1 MEHQRQDLAVLLA
14 REDHPAL
21 ATLAATRLWRVLRYL
36 VGRLCS
42 ADESEK
48 WRAVRALGFLA
59 GDPARVPKGQLT
71 KLLSRF
77 VWAFNDESGAVPLG
91 IAEGMAE
98 VLAVRPE
105 LQKCYIPILGSCL
118 TSDDMF
124 QTGPIERGV
133 LWGLGRLGTAVAH
146 YAPDAVEA
154 VRRAASDHPE
164 SETRR
169 VAQEALRAIEP

>member
-1 MEHQRQDLAVLLA
+1 MERQQQELAVLLT
-14 REDHPAL
+14 REDHQAL
-21 ATLAATRLWRVLRYL
+21 ATLATTRLWRVLRYL

-42 ADESEK
+42 SEESEK

-59 GDPARVPKGQLT
+59 SDPERVPRAQVM
-71 KLLSRF
+71 KLLNRF

-105 LQKCYIPILGSCL
+105 LQERYVPILGSCL

-133 LWGLGRLGTAVAH
+133 LWGLGRLGSAAALH
-146 YAPDAVEA
+146 APDAVQA
-154 VRRAASDHPE
+154 VRSAASDHPE